1 MDKRGYVPDLFEH
14 LACADAAIVQG
25 GLSIV
30 QGAQDL
36 QARNQGQGPYAGIKS
51 DAAAVTAAT
60 ANTAAATA
68 VGAGSLGL
76 ASLDFNRGVSFLGL
90 PVVTT
95 GSRPGRTR
103 LFGQSWLEF

>member
-1 MDKRGYVPDLFEH
+1 
-14 LACADAAIVQG
+14 VQG
-25 GLSIV
+25 GLSII

-36 QARNQGQGPYAGIKS
+36 AARNQGQGPYANIHN